1 MQIPLLD
8 WVALAWFIV
17 CMLGYGAYASR
28 RAATRPCLANTLA
41 LYRAEWMRRMLRRPV
56 RIADAAILGNLERNG
71 GFFAS
76 SSLLV
81 IAGLLTALGY
91 TDQAME
97 VFREIPLAAEPT
109 RLLWELKLVTLLV
122 VFIYSFFKFTWS
134 MRQYNFA
141 SVLLGGAP
149 MPDEKNITAA
159 TREAFATNSARICDH
174 AGDAF
179 NLGLRAYYYAM
190 AVFTWFLHPVLFL
203 GASALV
209 VFVLYRR
216 EFRSSTLSTL
226 RAGKPF
232 NTEPGGRE
240 THE

>member
-1 MQIPLLD
+1 MPIPLLD
-8 WVALAWFIV
+8 WLALAWFLL
-17 CMLGYGAYASR
+17 CALGYGEYASR
-28 RAATRPCLANTLA
+28 RAGSRPCLANTLSR
-41 LYRAEWMRRMLRRPV
+41 YRTEWMRRMLRRNT
-56 RIADAAILGNLERNG
+56 RIADATILGNLERNG

-76 SSLLV
+76 SSLL
-81 IAGLLTALGY
+81 IMAGILTALGY
-91 TDQAME
+91 TAQAME
-97 VFREIPLAAEPT
+97 VFREIPLAAQPT
-109 RLLWELKLVTLLV
+109 RLLWELKLVVLLL

-149 MPDEKNITAA
+149 MPDEDSITPA
-159 TREAFATNSARICDH
+159 TREAFANNSARVCDS

-190 AVFTWFLHPVLFL
+190 AVLTWFLHPVLFL
-203 GASALV
+203 VASALV

-216 EFRSSTLSTL
+216 EFRSNTLKTL

-232 NTEPGGRE
+232 DDDPGGE
-240 THE
+240 KLS